1 MLAIWCSIT
10 IIGQR
15 QAWIGAARINEM
27 VVNQFVTAMASD
39 ARSPDHPINA
49 LVVMP
54 NRFTQEVNIEP
65 IFSTTWDITPSLK
78 ERFANRPVLAQAIY
92 ERDLAR
98 LSIQNNLV
106 DYEGTWKA
114 PASDLY
120 VFDATNIESNKTEK
134 GKDALQY
141 ISEENRLRQFF
152 VSKGLLLDAANNS
165 LLTSGSTVTISRQL
179 KKADAILEAG
189 WGHLEDWG
197 VWSIEPQAR
206 LKLPIQANQPSTI
219 DFTVRAFVSPK
230 HPTQRVEIWVNGQLQ
245 KTVSLNA
252 FEGNR
257 FSVKVPATDSTAKQ
271 SALIIFKMPDA
282 ISPKSLGLGA
292 DDRKLGIGLE
302 QIRID

>member
-1 MLAIWCSIT
+1 
-10 IIGQR
+10 
-15 QAWIGAARINEM
+15 M
-27 VVNQFVTAMASD
+27 VVNQFVNAMESD
-39 ARSPDHPINA
+39 KHTSNHPINA

-54 NRFTQEVNIEP
+54 NRFIQEVNIEP

-114 PASDLY
+114 PANDLY
-120 VFDATNIESNKTEK
+120 VFDATNIENNKTEK
-134 GKDALQY
+134 GKGTFQY
-141 ISEENRLRQFF
+141 ISDENRLRQFF
-152 VSKGLLLDAANNS
+152 VSKGLLLDAANNP
-165 LLTSGSTVTISRQL
+165 LFTPGSTVAINRQL
-179 KKADAILEAG
+179 KKADVILEAG

-197 VWSIEPQAR
+197 VWSIESQAK
-206 LKLPIQANQPSTI
+206 LKLPILSNQPSTI

-230 HPTQRVEIWVNGQLQ
+230 HPIQKVEIWVNGRHQ
-245 KTVSLNA
+245 KMVSLSA

-257 FSVKVPATDSTAKQ
+257 FSVKLPAADSATKQ
-271 SALIIFKMPDA
+271 SALILLKMPDA
-282 ISPKSLGLGA
+282 ISPKSLRLGA

-302 QIRID
+302 TIQID

>member
-1 MLAIWCSIT
+1 
-10 IIGQR
+10 
-15 QAWIGAARINEM
+15 
-27 VVNQFVTAMASD
+27 
-39 ARSPDHPINA
+39 
-49 LVVMP
+49 
-54 NRFTQEVNIEP
+54 
-65 IFSTTWDITPSLK
+65 
-78 ERFANRPVLAQAIY
+78 
-92 ERDLAR
+92 
-98 LSIQNNLV
+98 
-106 DYEGTWKA
+106 
-114 PASDLY
+114 
-120 VFDATNIESNKTEK
+120 
-134 GKDALQY
+134 
-141 ISEENRLRQFF
+141 
-152 VSKGLLLDAANNS
+152 LDAANNS